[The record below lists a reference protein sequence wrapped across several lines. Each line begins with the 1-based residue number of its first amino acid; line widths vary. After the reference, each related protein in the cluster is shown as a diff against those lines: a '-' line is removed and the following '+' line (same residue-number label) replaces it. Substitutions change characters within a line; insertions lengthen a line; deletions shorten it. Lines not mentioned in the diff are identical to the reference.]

1 MAAPKP
7 KLTPDEIARMVVAAE
22 AMFGLDA
29 IVVALAGAI
38 GPIRAKRLI
47 TTRRAIPWTKADTE
61 ACVMALY
68 PLVPGAN
75 TKAKRRRLTAAI
87 RPCFATQARYE
98 EVMNYILDRIMEW
111 LEGPVAVPAQDATH
125 KLMAAMVT
133 PMFVYSDTGLVRL
146 QAAALRQAGYNSV
159 CSLVDLQTGPGQRDY
174 IIKGRMATK
183 LSDECMANIDEV
195 IKAGLTPIIII
206 RNDWAVRTKSGSVP
220 SIGGQPDSPDDFYS
234 STRLRYEK
242 QFLYSLQGYYSYIH
256 IQLSI
261 EPDHPASADF
271 ALQLARHLRAAG
283 FANRLLINP
292 LSPAVAAHKSI
303 QAGLAAAGVEWARS
317 HHGDSVPPDPVW
329 NTDGDTALNGS
340 NVRAR
345 VAKMQ
350 ASGKDWILWTQS
362 LANSHGDFPAEC
374 MDVGLS
380 EQTLPA
386 MITGHEKGFL
396 WKPVGE
402 NSGKLRVLLPEVWTG
417 KVDRG
422 SVELWR
428 GGERIETL
436 APTGVANGNREHF
449 QAKKPGGAYNAGVE
463 VRATEGG
470 RTWVWKIPNPAGRNE
485 NLKAEM
491 VGDGKAER

>member
-75 TKAKRRRLTAAI
+75 TKAKRRSLTAAI

-283 FANRLLINP
+283 FANRLVINP

-350 ASGKDWILWTQS
+350 ASGKDWILWTQT
-362 LANSHGDFPAEC
+362 LANCPGNFPAEYLN
-374 MDVGLS
+374 VGLLADS
-380 EQTLPA
+380 SAP
-386 MITGHEKGFL
+386 TGLTGKEPGFL
-396 WKPVGE
+396 WKPKGE
-402 NSGKLRVLLPEVWTG
+402 HTNNLVVLLPAAFTG
-417 KVDRG
+417 KSKTDSG
-422 SVELWR
+422 ALWH
-428 GGERIETL
+428 GGKRLEAATY
-436 APTGVANGNREHF
+436 TGTGNGGRDHYRF
-449 QAKKPGGAYNAGVE
+449 GQPGGSYPSRVE
-463 VRATEGG
+463 FRIDDSANRSWAWE
-470 RTWVWKIPNPAGRNE
+470 IASPAKRHE
-485 NLKAEM
+485 NLHAEA
-491 VGDGKAER
+491 VS

>member
-1 MAAPKP
+1 MGLKLSAPEITRLAHIILETADP
-7 KLTPDEIARMVVAAE
+7 LVLLVIGLTAVGGKEKAKE
-22 AMFGLDA
+22 L
-29 IVVALAGAI
+29 ALG
-38 GPIRAKRLI
+38 
-47 TTRRAIPWTKADTE
+47 
-61 ACVMALY
+61 
-68 PLVPGAN
+68 LVPGKTAEDKVRWLL
-75 TKAKRRRLTAAI
+75 TKI
-87 RPCFATQARYE
+87 RPAFDSTERFL
-98 EVMNYILDRIMEW
+98 EVLDYLRGKWPEAGYSMSSSPASPADRIR
-111 LEGPVAVPAQDATH
+111 G
-125 KLMAAMVT
+125 AMVT
-133 PMFVYSDTGLVRL
+133 PMLVYSDTSLVCR
-146 QAAALRQAGYNSV
+146 QAAALKAAGYNAV
-159 CSLVDLQTGPGQRDY
+159 ASLVDLQTGAGQRDY
-174 IIKGRMATK
+174 IVKGRSATK
-183 LSDECMANIDEV
+183 LTSKGEENLMAVID
-195 IKAGLTPIIII
+195 AGLVPVVII

-220 SIGGQPDSPDDFYS
+220 SIGGQPTSQADFYS
-234 STRLRYEK
+234 AARLRYEK
-242 QFLYSLQGYYSYIH
+242 QFLDSLQGYYKHIH

-261 EPDHPASADF
+261 EPEHPASADF

-362 LANSHGDFPAEC
+362 LANSHGDFPAEY

-402 NSGKLRVLLPEVWTG
+402 NSRKLRVLLPKEWTG
-417 KVDRG
+417 KVDKG
-422 SVELWR
+422 SVEVWL
-428 GGERIETL
+428 GGERIESLT
-436 APTGVANGNREHF
+436 AIGVANGNREHF
-449 QAKKPGGAYNAGVE
+449 AGQKPGGSYNKGVS

-470 RTWVWKIPNPAGRNE
+470 RTWAWAIPNPAGRGE